1 MEFARAKRLLIRAG
15 KLRCPECG
23 LGPLYKSF
31 FQMHE
36 SCSFCD
42 LRFLREQGYFVGA
55 IYLKVIATELFIF
68 ITYLTLAISLRD
80 VDRIAYGVLFVEA
93 LVLPV
98 LFNKHARSFWLCLDY
113 LLDPPRYAAP
123 YRRPH

>member
-1 MEFARAKRLLIRAG
+1 MDFIRARRLIIRAV
-15 KLRCPECG
+15 KLTCPECG

-36 SCSFCD
+36 SCRFCD

-55 IYLKVIATELFIF
+55 IYLNVIATELFIF
-68 ITYLTLAISLRD
+68 ITYLILAIALRG
-80 VDRIAYGVLFVEA
+80 VDQIAYGVLFAEA

-98 LFNKHARSFWLCLDY
+98 LFNRHARSFWLCLDY
-113 LLDPPRYAAP
+113 LLDPPRYAASW
-123 YRRPH
+123 RRPQ